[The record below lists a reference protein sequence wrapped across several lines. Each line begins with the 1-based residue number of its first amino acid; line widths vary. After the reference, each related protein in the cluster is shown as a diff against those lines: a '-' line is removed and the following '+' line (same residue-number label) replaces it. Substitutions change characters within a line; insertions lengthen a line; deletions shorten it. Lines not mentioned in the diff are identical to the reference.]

1 MFETLKNAF
10 KSKEI
15 RVKIWIT
22 LALILV
28 YRIGC
33 YIPIP
38 TFNMF
43 AVTHSA
49 DTSDFLSIL
58 NVITGGS
65 MQNAT
70 LFALGV
76 LPFINS
82 SIIMQLLAL
91 VIPALEK
98 MSKEGEEGRKKL
110 TQITRIVAVVLAVV
124 QAIGI
129 VVAFR
134 YINVSYVNDKGQQVS
149 ETLNG
154 FATIFSFESGAEN
167 PILTMALTIVM
178 LVAGSVMVMW
188 LSERI
193 TEYGIGN
200 GTSIIIFI
208 GILSTAGTTMAES
221 FKLVGNEWTY
231 IWNIIGFIL
240 VVVAVLAFIVFMDGA
255 ERRITVQ
262 YSKQIKGNKMYGGQ
276 STYIPIR
283 VNGSGVMPIIFA
295 SSLLMFPQMI
305 IQLFFSNTEAA
316 VWYAQY
322 MGSGTAV
329 YYVLLALFILGFSYF
344 YAQIQ
349 FNPEDVSK
357 NIQQYGG
364 FIPGIRA
371 GKPTSD
377 FLKKINNRITFFGA
391 VFLMCLALIPTFIF
405 RALAMGNGTWAAPAL
420 PFANSFSATGLL
432 IVVSVALELNKQLE
446 SQIMMKHYK
455 GFLK

>member
-38 TFNMF
+38 TFNVAAMQQAEAF
-43 AVTHSA
+43 S
-49 DTSDFLSIL
+49 SDFLSIL

-129 VVAFR
+129 VVAFK
-134 YINVSYVNDKGQQVS
+134 SYFIDV
-149 ETLNG
+149 
-154 FATIFSFESGAEN
+154 FSFESGADN
-167 PILTMALTIVM
+167 PILTMALTIVL
-178 LVAGSVMVMW
+178 LVGGSVMVMW

-221 FKLVGNEWTY
+221 FKLIGNEWTY
-231 IWNIIGFIL
+231 VWNIIGFIL
-240 VVVAVLAFIVFMDGA
+240 VVVAVLTFIVFMDGA

-391 VFLMCLALIPTFIF
+391 VFLMCLSLIPTFIF

>member
-15 RVKIWIT
+15 RLKILFT
-22 LALILV
+22 LALIVV

-33 YIPIP
+33 YIPLPSLSTNAI
-38 TFNMF
+38 TSVFG
-43 AVTHSA
+43 
-49 DTSDFLSIL
+49 DSDFF
-58 NVITGGS
+58 NVLGIISGGS
-65 MQNAT
+65 MANAT
-70 LFALGV
+70 LFTLGI

-82 SIIMQLLAL
+82 FIIMQLLTL
-91 VIPALEK
+91 VIPALER
-98 MSKEGEEGRKKL
+98 MSKEGEEGRKKI
-110 TQITRIVAVVLAVV
+110 TQITRIVAIILAVI

-129 VVAFR
+129 VV
-134 YINVSYVNDKGQQVS
+134 
-149 ETLNG
+149 TLYSNG
-154 FATIFSFESGAEN
+154 GENNAIRALFPYEDGAEGA
-167 PILTMALTIVM
+167 PILTMAITIVM
-178 LVAGSVMVMW
+178 MVGGSTMVMW

-208 GILSTAGTTMAES
+208 GILSTAGVSLQGA
-221 FKLVGNEWTY
+221 LRQVGDNWAY

-240 VVVAVLAFIVFMDGA
+240 VVVAILFFIVFVDGS

-305 IQLFFSNTEAA
+305 ISLFFKGSAA
-316 VWYAQY
+316 DAWYARY
-322 MGSGTAV
+322 MGTGTPV
-329 YYVLLALFILGFSYF
+329 YYVLLAILILGFSYF

-377 FLKKINNRITFFGA
+377 FLRKINNRITLFGA
-391 VFLMCLALIPTFIF
+391 VFLMIIALIPTFVF
-405 RALAMGNGTWAAPAL
+405 LALSGEYSNYNLGL
-420 PFANSFSATGLL
+420 ANSFSATGLL

>member
-38 TFNMF
+38 TFNIAAMQQAEAF
-43 AVTHSA
+43 S
-49 DTSDFLSIL
+49 SDFLSIL

-129 VVAFR
+129 VVAFK
-134 YINVSYVNDKGQQVS
+134 SYFIDV
-149 ETLNG
+149 
-154 FATIFSFESGAEN
+154 FSFESGADN
-167 PILTMALTIVM
+167 PILTMALTIVL
-178 LVAGSVMVMW
+178 LVGGSVMVMW

-240 VVVAVLAFIVFMDGA
+240 VVVAVLTFIVFMDGA

-371 GKPTSD
+371 GKSTSD

-391 VFLMCLALIPTFIF
+391 VFLMCLSLIPTFIF
-405 RALAMGNGTWAAPAL
+405 RALAMGNGTWVAPAL

>member
-38 TFNMF
+38 TFNVAAMQQAEAF
-43 AVTHSA
+43 S
-49 DTSDFLSIL
+49 SDFLSIL

-129 VVAFR
+129 VVAFK
-134 YINVSYVNDKGQQVS
+134 SYFIDV
-149 ETLNG
+149 
-154 FATIFSFESGAEN
+154 FSFESDADN
-167 PILTMALTIVM
+167 PILTMALTIVL
-178 LVAGSVMVMW
+178 LVGGSVMVMW

-208 GILSTAGTTMAES
+208 GILSTAGTTMAEA

-240 VVVAVLAFIVFMDGA
+240 VVVAVLTFIVFMDGA

-391 VFLMCLALIPTFIF
+391 VFLMCLSLIPTFIF

>member
-10 KSKEI
+10 KTKEI

-38 TFNMF
+38 TFDIAAMQNATAF
-43 AVTHSA
+43 N
-49 DTSDFLSIL
+49 SDFLSIL

-98 MSKEGEEGRKKL
+98 LSKEGEEGRKKL

-129 VVAFR
+129 VVAFK
-134 YINVSYVNDKGQQVS
+134 SYFLDV
-149 ETLNG
+149 
-154 FATIFSFESGAEN
+154 FSFEASADN
-167 PILTMALTIVM
+167 PILTMALTIVI

-200 GTSIIIFI
+200 GTSIIISI

-231 IWNIIGFIL
+231 IWNILGFIAL
-240 VVVAVLAFIVFMDGA
+240 VVLIFVFIVFMDGA

-276 STYIPIR
+276 TTYIPIR

-305 IQLFFSNTEAA
+305 IQLFFSDTSAA
-316 VWYAQY
+316 TWYATY

-391 VFLMCLALIPTFIF
+391 VFLMCLSLIPTFLF
-405 RALAMGNGTWAAPAL
+405 RALAMGNGSWAAPAL

>member
-38 TFNMF
+38 TFNVAAMQQAEAF
-43 AVTHSA
+43 S
-49 DTSDFLSIL
+49 SDFLSIL

-98 MSKEGEEGRKKL
+98 MSKEGEEGRKQL

-129 VVAFR
+129 VVAFK
-134 YINVSYVNDKGQQVS
+134 SYFIDV
-149 ETLNG
+149 
-154 FATIFSFESGAEN
+154 FSFESGADN
-167 PILTMALTIVM
+167 PILTMALTIVL
-178 LVAGSVMVMW
+178 LVGGSVMVMW

-240 VVVAVLAFIVFMDGA
+240 VVVAVLTFIVFMDGA

-391 VFLMCLALIPTFIF
+391 VFLMCLSLIPTFIF

>member
-38 TFNMF
+38 TFNVAAMQQAEAF
-43 AVTHSA
+43 S
-49 DTSDFLSIL
+49 SDFLSIL

-129 VVAFR
+129 VVDFK
-134 YINVSYVNDKGQQVS
+134 SYFIDV
-149 ETLNG
+149 
-154 FATIFSFESGAEN
+154 FSFESGADN
-167 PILTMALTIVM
+167 PILTMALTIVL
-178 LVAGSVMVMW
+178 LVGGSVMLMW

-240 VVVAVLAFIVFMDGA
+240 VVVAVLTFIVFMDGA

-391 VFLMCLALIPTFIF
+391 VFLMCLSLIPTFIF

>member
-10 KSKEI
+10 KTKEI
-15 RVKIWIT
+15 RVKIWLT

-33 YIPIP
+33 YIPVP
-38 TFNMF
+38 TFNAASM
-43 AVTHSA
+43 ATASA
-49 DTSDFLSIL
+49 FSNDFLGVL

-70 LFALGV
+70 IFALGV

-91 VIPALEK
+91 VIPALERL
-98 MSKEGEEGRKKL
+98 SKEGDEGREKL
-110 TQITRIVAVVLAVV
+110 TQITRIVAIVLAVV

-129 VVAFR
+129 VVGF
-134 YINVSYVNDKGQQVS
+134 KG
-149 ETLNG
+149 
-154 FATIFSFESGAEN
+154 FIRPIFSFEMNSADA
-167 PILTMALTIVM
+167 PILTMAFTIVL

-208 GILSTAGTTMAES
+208 GILSTAGTTMADS
-221 FKLVGNEWTY
+221 LVMVGKNLTY
-231 IWNIIGFIL
+231 IWNILGFVL
-240 VVVAVLAFIVFMDGA
+240 LVVAVFVFIVFMDGA

-276 STYIPIR
+276 TTYIPIR

-305 IQLFFSNTEAA
+305 LQLFFTETPSVESGLSAA
-316 VWYAQY
+316 DWYARY

-349 FNPEDVSK
+349 FNPDDVSR

-364 FIPGIRA
+364 FVPGIRA

-377 FLKKINNRITFFGA
+377 FLRKVNNRITLFGA
-391 VFLMCLALIPTFIF
+391 LFLMIISLVPTFLF
-405 RALAMGNGTWAAPAL
+405 QALAMGDGTWMQPQL
-420 PFANSFSATGLL
+420 KFANSFSATGLL

>member
-10 KSKEI
+10 KTKEI
-15 RVKIWIT
+15 RVKIWLT
-22 LALILV
+22 LALVLV

-33 YIPIP
+33 YIPVP
-38 TFNMF
+38 TFD
-43 AVTHSA
+43 AVSMA
-49 DTSDFLSIL
+49 GSQAMQSDFLGIL

-70 LFALGV
+70 IFALGV

-91 VIPALEK
+91 VIPALERL
-98 MSKEGEEGRKKL
+98 SKEGDEGREKL
-110 TQITRIVAVVLAVV
+110 TQITRIVAIVLAIV

-129 VVAFR
+129 VVGFKA
-134 YINVSYVNDKGQQVS
+134 YIRP
-149 ETLNG
+149 
-154 FATIFSFESGAEN
+154 IFSFEATAEN
-167 PILTMALTIVM
+167 PILTMALTIV
-178 LVAGSVMVMW
+178 LLTAGSVMVMW

-208 GILSTAGTTMAES
+208 GILSTAGTTMADA
-221 FKLVGNEWTY
+221 FKMVGNNWTY
-231 IWNIIGFIL
+231 IWNILGFIAL
-240 VVVAVLAFIVFMDGA
+240 VVAIFVFIVFMDGA
-255 ERRITVQ
+255 ERRIAVQ

-276 STYIPIR
+276 TTYIPIR

-305 IQLFFSNTEAA
+305 IQLFFNETEAA

-349 FNPEDVSK
+349 FNPDDVSR

-377 FLKKINNRITFFGA
+377 FLRKINNRITLFGA
-391 VFLMCLALIPTFIF
+391 IFLMFISLVPTFLF
-405 RALAMGNGTWAAPAL
+405 QALSGQYSNPAYNL
-420 PFANSFSATGLL
+420 GFASSFSATGLL

>member
-15 RVKIWIT
+15 RVKIFIT

-38 TFNMF
+38 TFNVAAMQQAEAF
-43 AVTHSA
+43 S
-49 DTSDFLSIL
+49 SDFLSIL

-129 VVAFR
+129 VVAFK
-134 YINVSYVNDKGQQVS
+134 SYFIDV
-149 ETLNG
+149 
-154 FATIFSFESGAEN
+154 FSFESGADN
-167 PILTMALTIVM
+167 PILTMALTIVL
-178 LVAGSVMVMW
+178 LVGGSVMVMW

-240 VVVAVLAFIVFMDGA
+240 VVVAVLTFIVFMDGA

>member
-10 KSKEI
+10 KTKEI

-38 TFNMF
+38 TFDIAAMQKATAFN
-43 AVTHSA
+43 
-49 DTSDFLSIL
+49 SDFLSIL

-98 MSKEGEEGRKKL
+98 LSKEGEEGRKKL

-129 VVAFR
+129 VVAFK
-134 YINVSYVNDKGQQVS
+134 SYFLDV
-149 ETLNG
+149 
-154 FATIFSFESGAEN
+154 FSFEASADN
-167 PILTMALTIVM
+167 PILTMALTIVL

-231 IWNIIGFIL
+231 IWNILGFIAL
-240 VVVAVLAFIVFMDGA
+240 VVVIFVFIVFMDGA

-276 STYIPIR
+276 TTYIPIR

-305 IQLFFSNTEAA
+305 IQLFFSDTSAA
-316 VWYAQY
+316 TWYATY

-391 VFLMCLALIPTFIF
+391 VFLMCLSLIPTFLF
-405 RALAMGNGTWAAPAL
+405 RALAMGNGSWAAPAL

>member
-38 TFNMF
+38 TFNIAAMQQEAF
-43 AVTHSA
+43 S
-49 DTSDFLSIL
+49 SDFLSIL

-129 VVAFR
+129 VVAFKSDF
-134 YINVSYVNDKGQQVS
+134 IDV
-149 ETLNG
+149 
-154 FATIFSFESGAEN
+154 FSFESGADN
-167 PILTMALTIVM
+167 PILTMALTIVL
-178 LVAGSVMVMW
+178 LVGGSVMVMW

-240 VVVAVLAFIVFMDGA
+240 VVVAVLTFIVFMDGA

-305 IQLFFSNTEAA
+305 IQLFFRNTEAA

-391 VFLMCLALIPTFIF
+391 VFLMCLSLIPTFIF

>member
-10 KSKEI
+10 KTKEI

-38 TFNMF
+38 TFDIAAMQKATAFN
-43 AVTHSA
+43 
-49 DTSDFLSIL
+49 SDFLSIL

-98 MSKEGEEGRKKL
+98 LSKEGEEGRKKL

-129 VVAFR
+129 VVAFK
-134 YINVSYVNDKGQQVS
+134 SYFLDV
-149 ETLNG
+149 
-154 FATIFSFESGAEN
+154 FSFEASADN
-167 PILTMALTIVM
+167 PILTMALTIVL

-231 IWNIIGFIL
+231 IWNILGFIAL
-240 VVVAVLAFIVFMDGA
+240 VVVIFVFIVFMDGA

-276 STYIPIR
+276 TTYIPIR

-305 IQLFFSNTEAA
+305 IQLFFSDTSAA
-316 VWYAQY
+316 TWYATY

-391 VFLMCLALIPTFIF
+391 VFLMCLSLIPTFLF
-405 RALAMGNGTWAAPAL
+405 RALAMGEGSWAAPAL

>member
-15 RVKIWIT
+15 RVKIFIT

-38 TFNMF
+38 TFNMASMQSSTAF
-43 AVTHSA
+43 N
-49 DTSDFLSIL
+49 SDFLSIL

-129 VVAFR
+129 VVAFKS
-134 YINVSYVNDKGQQVS
+134 YFLNV
-149 ETLNG
+149 
-154 FATIFSFESGAEN
+154 FSFEEGADN
-167 PILTMALTIVM
+167 PILTMALTIVL

-221 FKLVGNEWTY
+221 FKLVGENWTY
-231 IWNIIGFIL
+231 IWNIIGFIIL
-240 VVVAVLAFIVFMDGA
+240 VVAVLTFIVFMDGA

-305 IQLFFSNTEAA
+305 IQLFFSTTEAA
-316 VWYAQY
+316 SWYARY

-391 VFLMCLALIPTFIF
+391 VFLMCLSLIPTFLF
-405 RALAMGNGTWAAPAL
+405 RALAMGDGTWAAPAL
-420 PFANSFSATGLL
+420 PFANSFSAPGLL

>member
-1 MFETLKNAF
+1 MFETLKNAL

-38 TFNMF
+38 TFNVAAMQQAEAF
-43 AVTHSA
+43 S
-49 DTSDFLSIL
+49 SDFLSIL

-129 VVAFR
+129 VVAFK
-134 YINVSYVNDKGQQVS
+134 SYFIDV
-149 ETLNG
+149 
-154 FATIFSFESGAEN
+154 FSFESGADN
-167 PILTMALTIVM
+167 PILTMALTIVL
-178 LVAGSVMVMW
+178 LVGGSVMVMW

-240 VVVAVLAFIVFMDGA
+240 VVVAVLTFIVFMDGA

-391 VFLMCLALIPTFIF
+391 VFLMCLSLIPTFIF

>member
-38 TFNMF
+38 TFNIAAMQQAEAF
-43 AVTHSA
+43 S
-49 DTSDFLSIL
+49 SDFLSIL

-129 VVAFR
+129 VVAFK
-134 YINVSYVNDKGQQVS
+134 SYFIDV
-149 ETLNG
+149 
-154 FATIFSFESGAEN
+154 FSFESGADN
-167 PILTMALTIVM
+167 PILTMALTIVL
-178 LVAGSVMVMW
+178 LVGGSVMVMW

-240 VVVAVLAFIVFMDGA
+240 VVVAVLMFIVFMDGA

-391 VFLMCLALIPTFIF
+391 VFLMCLSLIPTFIF

>member
-10 KSKEI
+10 KTKEI
-15 RVKIWIT
+15 RVKIWLT

-33 YIPIP
+33 YIPVP
-38 TFNMF
+38 TFD
-43 AVTHSA
+43 AVSMA
-49 DTSDFLSIL
+49 GSQAMQSDFLGIL

-70 LFALGV
+70 IFALGV

-91 VIPALEK
+91 VIPALERL
-98 MSKEGEEGRKKL
+98 SKEGDEGREKL
-110 TQITRIVAVVLAVV
+110 TQITRIVAIVLAIV

-129 VVAFR
+129 VVGFKA
-134 YINVSYVNDKGQQVS
+134 YIRP
-149 ETLNG
+149 
-154 FATIFSFESGAEN
+154 IFSFEATADN
-167 PILTMALTIVM
+167 PILTMALTIV
-178 LVAGSVMVMW
+178 LLTAGSVMVMW

-208 GILSTAGTTMAES
+208 GILSTAGTTMADA
-221 FKLVGNEWTY
+221 FKMVGNNWVY
-231 IWNIIGFIL
+231 IWNILGFIAL
-240 VVVAVLAFIVFMDGA
+240 VVAIFVFIVFMDGA
-255 ERRITVQ
+255 ERRIAVQ

-276 STYIPIR
+276 TTYIPIR

-305 IQLFFSNTEAA
+305 IQLFFNNTEASA
-316 VWYAQY
+316 WYAQY

-349 FNPEDVSK
+349 FNPDDVSR

-377 FLKKINNRITFFGA
+377 FLRKINNRITLFGA
-391 VFLMCLALIPTFIF
+391 IFLMFISLVPTFLF
-405 RALAMGNGTWAAPAL
+405 QALSGQYSNPAYNL
-420 PFANSFSATGLL
+420 GFASSFSATGLL

>member
-10 KSKEI
+10 KTKEI
-15 RVKIWIT
+15 RVKIFFT

-38 TFNMF
+38 TLSASAIEGVFKEGVDFFNVLG
-43 AVTHSA
+43 A
-49 DTSDFLSIL
+49 
-58 NVITGGS
+58 ITGGS
-65 MQNAT
+65 MSQAT
-70 LFALGV
+70 LFSLGI

-82 SIIMQLLAL
+82 FIIMQLLTL
-91 VIPALEK
+91 IIPALER
-98 MSKEGEEGRKKL
+98 MSKEGEEGRRKI
-110 TQITRIVAVVLAVV
+110 TQITRIVAIVLAII

-129 VVAFR
+129 VIMLNSGSSGSAIRPIFDFER
-134 YINVSYVNDKGQQVS
+134 GQ
-149 ETLNG
+149 T
-154 FATIFSFESGAEN
+154 
-167 PILTMALTIVM
+167 PILTMALTIVIM
-178 LVAGSVMVMW
+178 VGGSTMVMW

-208 GILSTAGTTMAES
+208 GILSTAGTSIAGA
-221 FKLVGNEWTY
+221 FKQVGNNWVY
-231 IWNIIGFIL
+231 IWNILGYILFVVAIL
-240 VVVAVLAFIVFMDGA
+240 VFIVFVDGA
-255 ERRITVQ
+255 ERRVAVQ
-262 YSKQIKGNKMYGGQ
+262 YSKQVKGNKMYGGQ
-276 STYIPIR
+276 TTYIPIR

-305 IQLFFSNTEAA
+305 IQLFFSDTNAA
-316 VWYAQY
+316 GWYARY
-322 MGSGTAV
+322 MGSGTPV
-329 YYVLLALFILGFSYF
+329 YYVLLAILILGFSYF

-377 FLKKINNRITFFGA
+377 FLRKINNRITLFGA
-391 VFLMCLALIPTFIF
+391 VFLMIIALIPTFIF
-405 RALAMGNGTWAAPAL
+405 LALSGHYSNYDLG
-420 PFANSFSATGLL
+420 FANSFSATGLL

>member
-15 RVKIWIT
+15 RVKIFIT

-38 TFNMF
+38 TFNIAAMQKDGAF
-43 AVTHSA
+43 
-49 DTSDFLSIL
+49 TSDFLSIL

-129 VVAFR
+129 VVAFKSNF
-134 YINVSYVNDKGQQVS
+134 INV
-149 ETLNG
+149 
-154 FATIFSFESGAEN
+154 FSFENGQDN
-167 PILTMALTIVM
+167 PILTMALTIVL

-221 FKLVGNEWTY
+221 FKLVGKEWTY
-231 IWNIIGFIL
+231 VWNIIGFVLI
-240 VVVAVLAFIVFMDGA
+240 VVAVLTFIVFMDGA

-305 IQLFFSNTEAA
+305 IQLFFRETEAA

-391 VFLMCLALIPTFIF
+391 VFLMCLSLIPTFIF
-405 RALAMGNGTWAAPAL
+405 RALAMGSGSWAAPAL

>member
-15 RVKIWIT
+15 RVKIWFT

-33 YIPIP
+33 YIPVP
-38 TFNMF
+38 TFDVVALTNAF
-43 AVTHSA
+43 TAQN
-49 DTSDFLSIL
+49 SDFLGLLNIL
-58 NVITGGS
+58 SGNS

-82 SIIMQLLAL
+82 SIIMQLLTL
-91 VIPALEK
+91 VIPALER
-98 MSKEGEEGRKKL
+98 MSKEGDEGRQKL
-110 TQITRIVAVVLAVV
+110 TQITRIVAIVLAIV

-129 VVAFR
+129 VV
-134 YINVSYVNDKGQQVS
+134 
-149 ETLNG
+149 G
-154 FATIFSFESGAEN
+154 FKSTIRAIFPFESAGNA
-167 PILTMALTIVM
+167 ILTMAITIVL
-178 LVAGSVMVMW
+178 LVAGSIMVMW

-208 GILSTAGTTMAES
+208 GILATAGTTMANS
-221 FKLVGNEWTY
+221 FKMVGDNWTY
-231 IWNIIGFIL
+231 IWNILGFIL
-240 VVVAVLAFIVFMDGA
+240 LVVAVFVFIVFMDGA
-255 ERRITVQ
+255 ERRVPVQ

-283 VNGSGVMPIIFA
+283 IGGSGVMPIIFA

-305 IQLFFSNTEAA
+305 IQLFFANTDAA
-316 VWYAQY
+316 VWYATY
-322 MGSGTAV
+322 MGSGTPV
-329 YYVLLALFILGFSYF
+329 YYILLAILILGFSYF

-349 FNPEDVSK
+349 FNPEDVAR

-377 FLKKINNRITFFGA
+377 FLKKVNNRVTLFGA
-391 VFLMCLALIPTFIF
+391 VFLMLIALVPTFLFQAVAI
-405 RALAMGNGTWAAPAL
+405 GDGSWGSPAL

-432 IVVSVALELNKQLE
+432 IVVSVALEINKQLE

>member
-38 TFNMF
+38 TFNVAAMQQAEAF
-43 AVTHSA
+43 S
-49 DTSDFLSIL
+49 SDFLSIL

-129 VVAFR
+129 VVAFK
-134 YINVSYVNDKGQQVS
+134 SYFIDV
-149 ETLNG
+149 
-154 FATIFSFESGAEN
+154 FSFESGADN
-167 PILTMALTIVM
+167 PILTMALTIVL
-178 LVAGSVMVMW
+178 LVGGSVMVMW

-240 VVVAVLAFIVFMDGA
+240 VVVAVLTFIVFMDGA

-305 IQLFFSNTEAA
+305 IQLFFSKTEAA

>member
-38 TFNMF
+38 TFNVAAMQQAEAF
-43 AVTHSA
+43 S
-49 DTSDFLSIL
+49 SDFLSIL

-129 VVAFR
+129 VVAFK
-134 YINVSYVNDKGQQVS
+134 SYFIDV
-149 ETLNG
+149 
-154 FATIFSFESGAEN
+154 FSFESGADN
-167 PILTMALTIVM
+167 PILTMALTIVL
-178 LVAGSVMVMW
+178 LVGGSVMVMW

-208 GILSTAGTTMAES
+208 GILSTAGTTMAEA

-240 VVVAVLAFIVFMDGA
+240 VVVAVLTFIVFMDGA

-377 FLKKINNRITFFGA
+377 FLRKINNRITFFGA
-391 VFLMCLALIPTFIF
+391 VFLMCLSLIPTFIF

>member
-10 KSKEI
+10 KTKEI
-15 RVKIWIT
+15 RVKIWLT

-33 YIPIP
+33 YIPVP
-38 TFNMF
+38 TFNAASM
-43 AVTHSA
+43 ATASA
-49 DTSDFLSIL
+49 FSNDFLGVL

-70 LFALGV
+70 IFALGV

-91 VIPALEK
+91 VIPALERL
-98 MSKEGEEGRKKL
+98 SKEGDEGREKL
-110 TQITRIVAVVLAVV
+110 TQITRIVAIVLAVV

-129 VVAFR
+129 VV
-134 YINVSYVNDKGQQVS
+134 
-149 ETLNG
+149 G
-154 FATIFSFESGAEN
+154 FKSFIRPVFSFEMNSADA
-167 PILTMALTIVM
+167 PILTMAFTIVL

-208 GILSTAGTTMAES
+208 GILSTAGTTMADS
-221 FKLVGNEWTY
+221 LVMVGKNLTY
-231 IWNIIGFIL
+231 IWNILGFVL
-240 VVVAVLAFIVFMDGA
+240 LVVAVFVFIVFMDGA

-276 STYIPIR
+276 TTYIPIR

-305 IQLFFSNTEAA
+305 LQLFFTGTPSVESGLSAA
-316 VWYAQY
+316 DWYAKY

-349 FNPEDVSK
+349 FNPDDVSR

-377 FLKKINNRITFFGA
+377 FLRKVNNRITLFGA
-391 VFLMCLALIPTFIF
+391 LFLMIISLIPTFLF
-405 RALAMGNGTWAAPAL
+405 QALAMGDGTWMQPQL
-420 PFANSFSATGLL
+420 KFANSFSATGLL